1 MVALFIA
8 YSLSLR
14 HLWRMNL
21 FALVLIAACL
31 GFGFACRADPA
42 RPRLCYSTA
51 ETRDKIAAH
60 DLSEPFRVMRSEAS
74 IGAKLCRWSEDLVY
88 EISLLRRD
96 GRIIR
101 IFVDA
106 KTAQVVGSKNED

>member
-1 MVALFIA
+1 
-8 YSLSLR
+8 
-14 HLWRMNL
+14 MNL

-74 IGAKLCRWSEDLVY
+74 RLHAEAIGAKLCRWSEDLVY